1 MKIENDKPNPLT
13 GQTDPLAPAVPTGS
27 APASNPTPAPATTTD
42 QLTVSAEAQLLK
54 AAADAAAGDPAV
66 RTELVEK
73 MRALLA
79 DGKIATDAD
88 QLADSLIDDV
98 LKNQ

>member
-1 MKIENDKPNPLT
+1 MKIENDKPNALA
-13 GQTDPLAPAVPTGS
+13 GQTDALTPTTPTGS
-27 APASNPTPAPATTTD
+27 SPAGKTAPAESQAD
-42 QLTVSAEAQLLK
+42 QLTLSPEAQLLK
-54 AAADAAAGDPAV
+54 AASDAAAGDPAV

-79 DGKIATDAD
+79 EGKIGTDAD
-88 QLADSLIDDV
+88 SLADSLIDDV

>member
-1 MKIENDKPNPLT
+1 V
-13 GQTDPLAPAVPTGS
+13 AS
-27 APASNPTPAPATTTD
+27 A
-42 QLTVSAEAQLLK
+42 
-54 AAADAAAGDPAV
+54 DPAV

-79 DGKIATDAD
+79 DGKIGTDAD

-98 LKNQ
+98 LNHQ

>member
-13 GQTDPLAPAVPTGS
+13 GQTDALSPTAPAGTAQASNNTS
-27 APASNPTPAPATTTD
+27 APANSAD
-42 QLTVSAEAQLLK
+42 QLTLSAEAQLLK
-54 AAADAAAGDPAV
+54 AAADAAAADPAV
-66 RTELVEK
+66 RSELVEK

-79 DGKIATDAD
+79 EGKIGTDAD
-88 QLADSLIDDV
+88 SLADSLIDDV

>member
-13 GQTDPLAPAVPTGS
+13 GQADALTPTTSAGAAPTGKTAPAQS
-27 APASNPTPAPATTTD
+27 QAD
-42 QLTVSAEAQLLK
+42 QLTLSPEAQLLK
-54 AAADAAAGDPAV
+54 TAADAVAGDPAV

-79 DGKIATDAD
+79 EGQIGTDAD
-88 QLADSLIDDV
+88 ALAESLIDDV

>member
-13 GQTDPLAPAVPTGS
+13 GQTDPLGPAAATGS
-27 APASNPTPAPATTTD
+27 TPASSTTPTPAATAD
-42 QLTVSAEAQLLK
+42 QLTLSAEAQLLK
-54 AAADAAAGDPAV
+54 AAADATTGDLAV

-79 DGKIATDAD
+79 DGKIGTDAD

-98 LKNQ
+98 LNNQ

>member
-13 GQTDPLAPAVPTGS
+13 GQTDPLAPAAS
-27 APASNPTPAPATTTD
+27 AGPAPSQAKASTPASGTD
-42 QLTVSAEAQLLK
+42 QLTLSAEAQLLK
-54 AAADAAAGDPAV
+54 AATEAASGEPVV

-79 DGKIATDAD
+79 EGKVGTDAD
-88 QLADSLIDDV
+88 SLADALIDDV
-98 LKNQ
+98 KNQ